1 MLRILMESQKSIV
14 ENRPNS
20 GQRGDVMLIRG
31 LVFLSVAGLLL
42 VACGDKEDDTG
53 ADAVQAT
60 DTADDDSAVE

>member
-1 MLRILMESQKSIV
+1 
-14 ENRPNS
+14 
-20 GQRGDVMLIRG
+20 MLIRG